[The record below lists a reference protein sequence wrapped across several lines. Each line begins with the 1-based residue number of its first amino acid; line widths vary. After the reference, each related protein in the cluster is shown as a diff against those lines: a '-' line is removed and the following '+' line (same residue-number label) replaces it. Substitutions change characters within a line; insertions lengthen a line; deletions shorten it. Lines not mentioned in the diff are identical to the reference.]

1 MATLTLSTELPA
13 PVAVVWEELRHID
26 RHVHWMA
33 DAESITFTTEQ
44 HEGVGTQFR
53 CRTKVGPF
61 VTTDV
66 MTITA
71 WEPERTVGVRHS
83 GLITGEGAFHLVAKG
98 DATDMTWAETL
109 IFPWWAGGPLGALVA
124 TPILRAIWRRNLR
137 RLQQRF

>member
-53 CRTKVGPF
+53 CRTKVGPL

-71 WEPERTVGVRHS
+71 WEPERTMGVRHS